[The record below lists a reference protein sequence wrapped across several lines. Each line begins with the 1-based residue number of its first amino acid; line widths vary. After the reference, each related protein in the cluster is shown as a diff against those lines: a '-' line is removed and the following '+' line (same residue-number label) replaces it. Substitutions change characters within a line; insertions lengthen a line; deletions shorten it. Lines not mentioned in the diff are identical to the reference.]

1 MDRAEK
7 WGLGVALLGHVV
19 LFGLLSAGFL
29 SRRPPEPP
37 KAKSV
42 DISLVDAVALQSAA
56 PPVPEPAAQSRA
68 PEPAPPEDAAPPAPA
83 PEPKPEPVPAPP
95 APKAKPE
102 PLPKPKPEPAPAP
115 KPAPKAKPEP
125 APAPKPAPKA
135 PPLKKPPEE
144 KEAKPDRTRTPAA
157 KDATPA
163 KASAAAK
170 PAATAARGT
179 GSTPLSRK
187 PRAGGS
193 ILDADFRKGLTM
205 SPSPSKATTPPP
217 GATMNAQAAADIGSA
232 IKRQVQPCAD
242 RQINPGPGA
251 SRIVVVVRLSINRD
265 GSLAAPPAIAGDP
278 QGVDDENGR
287 YVDAVK
293 RNAIA
298 TFTGCSPL
306 RDLPP
311 DLYDV
316 PRGWKTFSLRY
327 RLPG

>member
-37 KAKSV
+37 KAKPI

-83 PEPKPEPVPAPP
+83 PEPKPEPVPP

-102 PLPKPKPEPAPAP
+102 PLPKPKSEPAPAP

-125 APAPKPAPKA
+125 APAPKPLPKA
-135 PPLKKPPEE
+135 PPLKKPSEE
-144 KEAKPDRTRTPAA
+144 KQAKPDRTRTLAA
-157 KDATPA
+157 RDASPVG
-163 KASAAAK
+163 ASAAAR
-170 PAATAARGT
+170 PAVTAARGT
-179 GSTPLSRK
+179 GSTPLGRK

-193 ILDADFRKGLTM
+193 ILDPDFRKGLTL

-232 IKRQVQPCAD
+232 IRRQVQPCAN
-242 RQINPGPGA
+242 RQIIPGPGA
-251 SRIVVVVRLSINRD
+251 SRIKVIVRLSMNRD
-265 GSLAAPPAIAGDP
+265 GSLAAPPVIGDA
-278 QGVDDENGR
+278 QGVDDENSR

-293 RNAIA
+293 RAALA

-311 DLYDV
+311 GLYDV
-316 PRGWKTFSLRY
+316 PRGWKTFTLRY
-327 RLPG
+327 NLPD